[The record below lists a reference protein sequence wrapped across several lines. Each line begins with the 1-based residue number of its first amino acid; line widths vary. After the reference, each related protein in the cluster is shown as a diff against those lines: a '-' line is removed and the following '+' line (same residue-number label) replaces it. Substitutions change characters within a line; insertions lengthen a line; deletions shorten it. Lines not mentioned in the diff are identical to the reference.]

1 MQNKSRLTV
10 ILREMLKHFSDI
22 ICGQTIA
29 LYSSND
35 VTWWPPTVNEKK
47 RVKEGLGMARVT

>member
-35 VTWWPPTVNEKK
+35 VTWWPPTVNVK
-47 RVKEGLGMARVT
+47 RG